1 LESGDVIVKPGVLIF
16 GLAAMLLASCAGK
29 PETQTVA
36 LKFDPTN
43 TNPDRLVCR
52 DAGTTGSI
60 ISHPVCMKA
69 KEWDAMQRESQCTVA
84 FTQGHQTCK

>member
-1 LESGDVIVKPGVLIF
+1 VKPRILIF
-16 GLAAMLLASCAGK
+16 GLAATLLASCAGK
-29 PETQTVA
+29 PATQTVA

-52 DAGTTGSI
+52 DAGTGSN
-60 ISHPVCMKA
+60 ISRPVCMKA
-69 KEWDAMQRESQCTVA
+69 KDWDAMQRESQCTVA